1 MLENK
6 SNIIIASIL
15 LFLAALFWSGN
26 FIVGKIA
33 GLNEI
38 PPISLN
44 ILRWSLAFL
53 ILLPLTYKEI
63 LEKKEIILKN
73 KTYPL
78 IVTFNP
84 SYLIRFPENKKFSW
98 EDLKKINQK
107 IQNLNIKI

>member
-44 ILRWSLAFL
+44 IKVVIGVFNF
-53 ILLPLTYKEI
+53 I
-63 LEKKEIILKN
+63 
-73 KTYPL
+73 
-78 IVTFNP
+78 TF
-84 SYLIRFPENKKFSW
+84 YLQR
-98 EDLKKINQK
+98 DA
-107 IQNLNIKI
+107 